1 MPPDRAAP
9 VRPLTTLRLAA
20 ALLVLVS
27 LSAACSSAG
36 STTKVA
42 NLGKTGATPKPS
54 ASVSAKD
61 REAALLDFAK
71 CMRTNGV
78 KDFPDPTVDSNGNPR
93 LGFGRQDRNNP
104 TVQKAFTACQSK
116 LAAARPTFDPK
127 QRQQLQ
133 DALLAYAK
141 CMRANGYQMADPVI
155 GPTPGQRPTGGP
167 FGNINRNDPA
177 FKKADTV
184 CHSKLGDFGNGGP
197 GGPGGPGA
205 GGPPPGGAN

>member
-1 MPPDRAAP
+1 MPPDRPAP
-9 VRPLTTLRLAA
+9 VRPLTALRLAA
-20 ALLVLVS
+20 ALLALAT
-27 LSAACSSAG
+27 LLGACSSAG

-42 NLGKTGATPKPS
+42 SLGKAGATPKPS
-54 ASVSAKD
+54 ASASAKD

-104 TVQKAFTACQSK
+104 TVQKAMTACQSK

-141 CMRANGYQMADPVI
+141 CMRANGYQMADPTI
-155 GPTPGQRPTGGP
+155 STTPGQRPAGGP
-167 FGNINRNDPA
+167 FGNVNRNDPA
-177 FKKADTV
+177 FKKADAV
-184 CHSKLGDFGNGGP
+184 CHAKLGTFGT

-205 GGPPPGGAN
+205 GGGPPPGGAN